1 MKMKKIIYLSLLT
14 LLFGASGCE
23 KFLDR
28 KPLDASSASNY
39 LQTVEEMELGLNGV
53 YAAAFWQ
60 FPNNTP
66 LFFAVEASTD
76 LAMKRGGN
84 AEDAVALGDGG
95 PFLVNNNLVN
105 TCWNQEWRLI
115 QRANQQLKGME
126 NGKPNV
132 AASAYGRIR
141 SEALV
146 LRAWAYFHLMYQFG
160 AVPFYKEPPSV
171 DQVLTATRKPVAEIV
186 PELYKDL
193 DEAVA
198 GFDAANAQ
206 PILANGRVN
215 KGVALGLKAK
225 LALLIKDYRTAATA
239 TKAVIDGAQY
249 GLNPSYPNLFLLSG
263 QAANANREI
272 MFNQAYPTDLLD
284 PQNWGPVISVP
295 RQVTNSQSSHF
306 PTQALV
312 DRYEARDGQRI
323 DQSAVYD
330 PANPR
335 LNRDNRLRWTI
346 YMPGDTMVY
355 NSLKTG
361 TQLPYLQPKERTIFN
376 IYSNIRRR
384 FNWNTGVYDNV
395 TGNNDWIGAQAS
407 GIQWQVS
414 ATGNIGGVGYVW
426 RKYIDSNQ
434 YVWEIKTGYILMR
447 YADILLMY
455 AEAKVE
461 LNEIDATV
469 TGAINAVRARAG
481 QPAVTAT
488 AQSTLRQIVRRE
500 RVVEFAGEG
509 HRLFDLRRWD
519 QYESANSGPMVGA
532 SSDGVV
538 VPANPTFDA
547 NEKPDYTASI
557 NQRIRFRTQ
566 TRTNANAKYKLWPIP
581 QFEIDAN
588 PTGMTQNPGWQ

>member
-263 QAANANREI
+263 QAANASREI

-323 DQSAVYD
+323 DQSTVYD
-330 PANPR
+330 RANPR